1 MTNWFLGRVSFDEEQ
16 ENGSLKKVNED
27 YLINAYSFTEAEA
40 KLVEVVGADGEF
52 EVQSVKK
59 EKVWEL
65 RRDENENG
73 LFYKS
78 KLALIT
84 LDEKSGKEK
93 MSMVNVYTQNEK
105 IEDVHKSINDLMRD
119 SMMDFNLVSITETKI
134 VNVIL
139 G

>member
-40 KLVEVVGADGEF
+40 KLVEVVGAGGEF